1 MPLLVRV
8 GLFSMTLKIA
18 WVAWL
23 SAGLALIVW
32 RRRGRTAPVLRRS
45 TRTAPSKSAA
55 EKSPSKQRWRLRANS
70 DSPVLR
76 PQSTLG
82 L

>member
-1 MPLLVRV
+1 MPLLVRI

-23 SAGLALIVW
+23 SASLWLIVW
-32 RRRGRTAPVLRRS
+32 RRRGRTMPVQRS
-45 TRTAPSKSAA
+45 RRTATSTSAKRTPSKR
-55 EKSPSKQRWRLRANS
+55 RWRLRANS
-70 DSPVLR
+70 DAPVLQ
-76 PQSTLG
+76 PTSMLG

>member
-1 MPLLVRV
+1 V
-8 GLFSMTLKIA
+8 GLFSVTLKIA
-18 WVAWL
+18 WIAWL
-23 SAGLALIVW
+23 SASLGLIVW
-32 RRRGRTAPVLRRS
+32 RRYGRTAPLLRRS
-45 TRTAPSKSAA
+45 TRTAPSEQST

>member
-23 SAGLALIVW
+23 SASLALIIW
-32 RRRGRTAPVLRRS
+32 RRHGRTAPVLRRS
-45 TRTAPSKSAA
+45 TRTAPSKPAK
-55 EKSPSKQRWRLRANS
+55 EKSPSKRRWRLRANS
-70 DSPVLR
+70 DSPVLQ